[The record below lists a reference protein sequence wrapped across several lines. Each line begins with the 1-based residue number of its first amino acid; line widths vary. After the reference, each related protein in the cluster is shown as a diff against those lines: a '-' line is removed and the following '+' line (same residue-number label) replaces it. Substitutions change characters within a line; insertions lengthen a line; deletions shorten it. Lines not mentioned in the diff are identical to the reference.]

1 MENIDPL
8 ALELQSPAAFE
19 FVELVARAYAGLV
32 QNDLTDRE
40 AGLGGKFF
48 YAGELDGEGRAL
60 VVAANI
66 AGAASLVATG
76 DRAAQK
82 QAIRLGVAD
91 FLVNSLDE
99 ALRIL
104 KNQLRKRETVAVC
117 LGAAPD
123 AVAREMR
130 ERGVLPDLLRRD
142 VPEPRIREAL
152 LFRKGAPEEIDF
164 EKVPAL
170 VTWRVDSA
178 LPNALAQ
185 LDAIALECLEADAW
199 ASRRWLRLAP
209 RFLGRMAK
217 GLRLLDCNRE
227 FAARFCEQV
236 RQRVDRSEI
245 PVAFEIRSHFSGL
258 QETFRYE
265 PGDLTREG

>member
-8 ALELQSPAAFE
+8 ALEPPSSAAFE
-19 FVELVARAYAGLV
+19 FVELVARAYAGLIHTA
-32 QNDLTDRE
+32 LADRE
-40 AGLGGKFF
+40 TGLGGKLF

-66 AGAASLVATG
+66 AGAASLVATA

-82 QAIRLGVAD
+82 QAIRDGVAD

-117 LGAAPD
+117 LGLAPE
-123 AVAREMR
+123 AVEREML

-142 VPEPRIREAL
+142 VPIAPFHDAL
-152 LFRKGAPEEIDF
+152 LFREGAPEEIDF
-164 EKVPAL
+164 KKVPAL
-170 VTWRVDSA
+170 VTWRVDST
-178 LPNALAQ
+178 LPGSLAQ
-185 LDAIALECLEADAW
+185 LDAIALECLGADAW
-199 ASRRWLRLAP
+199 AARRWLRLSP
-209 RFLGRMAK
+209 RFLGRMAH

-227 FAARFCEQV
+227 FAASFFEQV
-236 RQRVDRSEI
+236 RQRADRGEI
-245 PVAFEIRSHFSGL
+245 PVAFEIRSLFSGL
-258 QETFRYE
+258 QDTFWFDPDKL
-265 PGDLTREG
+265 PGAN

>member
-19 FVELVARAYAGLV
+19 FVELVARAYAGLI
-32 QNDLTDRE
+32 QTALADRE
-40 AGLGGKFF
+40 TGLGGKLF
-48 YAGELDGEGRAL
+48 YAGELNGEGRAL

-66 AGAASLVATG
+66 AGAASLVATA

-82 QAIRLGVAD
+82 QAIRDGVAD

-104 KNQLRKRETVAVC
+104 KIQLRKRETVAVC
-117 LGAAPD
+117 LGLAPE
-123 AVAREMR
+123 AVEREML

-142 VPEPRIREAL
+142 VPIAPFHEAL
-152 LFRKGAPEEIDF
+152 LFREVAPEEIDF

-199 ASRRWLRLAP
+199 SSRRWLRLAP
-209 RFLGRMAK
+209 RFLGRMTK

-227 FAARFCEQV
+227 FAARFWEQV
-236 RQRVDRSEI
+236 EQRVDRGEI
-245 PVAFEIRSHFSGL
+245 TVAFEIRSHFSGL
-258 QETFRYE
+258 HDTFRFDPDK
-265 PGDLTREG
+265 PGGAN